1 MHEPGNEADLL
12 RRNENLMTTI
22 VPTITLPDRLRD
34 HAEQKPSAPACV
46 FVGEH
51 VETERILTYAEVNS
65 ATLAIATA
73 LRTRLSPGDR
83 AILLAP
89 EGPGFV
95 HAFLG
100 CLRAGVI
107 AVPANP
113 PMPIQSRH
121 RVETLRAIAASCQPA
136 AVMTVGSEENVNAI
150 RDAVPELEHAWWAQ
164 VDELLAARPDASA
177 EHAAKARHIAFLQYT
192 SGSTGVPKGVMV
204 THGALVH
211 NVEMIGIAFGHD
223 MQRRMACWLPMF
235 HDMGLIGNL
244 FHPLWVGGTALLMR
258 PMTFLK
264 RPSRWLQMIS
274 QYNANISGGP
284 NFAYDLCARRVSEAE
299 CAGLDLSGWRIAFNG
314 AEPVRVETLRA
325 FAERFAPYG
334 FDPVAWY
341 PCYGLAEA
349 TLMVTGSRRE
359 VPPSRMMLDPDALQR
374 GDVLRSGTGRVLVS
388 SGKTWLGR
396 TLLIV
401 DPDTGRPT
409 EPGRIGE
416 IWIGGPDLPP
426 GYWNNPEAT
435 ERTFAA
441 RLAGDSEG
449 TYLRSGDL
457 GFLSDGELYVTGRCK
472 DLIIV
477 DGRSHYPQDIE
488 ATVEKSHSAI
498 RAGYA
503 AAFPIDDADSGT
515 ERVVV
520 VVNARHEAAEAVRK
534 REEIRYAVWASV
546 AANHGIAVDDVV
558 LVGRS
563 AVLKTSSGKLQRG
576 AIRAAYLRGEYGS
589 PDHDLKSRR

>member
-1 MHEPGNEADLL
+1 MRKLD
-12 RRNENLMTTI
+12 
-22 VPTITLPDRLRD
+22 
-34 HAEQKPSAPACV
+34 
-46 FVGEH
+46 
-51 VETERILTYAEVNS
+51 S

-73 LRTRLSPGDR
+73 LRARLNPGDR
-83 AILLAP
+83 AILLVP

-107 AVPANP
+107 AVPAYP

-121 RVETLRAIAASCQPA
+121 RVETLRAIAANCQPA
-136 AVMTVGSEENVNAI
+136 AVMTVAPDKNVKAI
-150 RDAVPELEHAWWAQ
+150 RDAVPELAHAWWAQ
-164 VDELLAARPDASA
+164 VDELLAASPDASA
-177 EHAAKARHIAFLQYT
+177 EHAAAARHIAFLQYT
-192 SGSTGVPKGVMV
+192 SGSTAVPRGVIV
-204 THGALVH
+204 THGALAH
-211 NVEMIGIAFGHD
+211 NVEMIGVAFGHD
-223 MQRRMACWLPMF
+223 EQMRMACWLPMF

-244 FHPLWVGGTALLMR
+244 LHALWLGGTALLMR

-264 RPSRWLQMIS
+264 RPSRWLQMMS
-274 QYNANISGGP
+274 QYNANTSGAP
-284 NFAYDLCARRVSEAE
+284 NFAYDLCTRRVSEAE
-299 CAGLDLSGWRIAFNG
+299 CTGLDLSGWRVAYNG
-314 AEPVRVETLRA
+314 AEPVRDDTLLA

-334 FDPVAWY
+334 FDPVSWY

-359 VPPSRMMLDPDALQR
+359 APPSRMMVDRDALQR
-374 GDVLRSGTGRVLVS
+374 GEVLRSGTGRVLVS
-388 SGKTWLGR
+388 SGKTRLGR
-396 TLLIV
+396 TVLIV

-416 IWIGGPDLPP
+416 IWIGGPDLPA

-449 TYLRSGDL
+449 AYLRSGDL
-457 GFLSDGELYVTGRCK
+457 GFLWDGELYVTGRCK

-477 DGRSHYPQDIE
+477 GGRNHYPQDIE
-488 ATVEKSHSAI
+488 ATVEKSHGAI
-498 RAGYA
+498 RKGYTA
-503 AAFPIDDADSGT
+503 VFSIDDADTGT

-520 VVNARHEAAEAVRK
+520 VANALGAAAEAVRK
-534 REEIRYAVWASV
+534 REEIRRAVRASV
-546 AANHGIAVDDVV
+546 AADHGIALDDVV
-558 LVGRS
+558 LVGPN

-576 AIRAAYLRGEYGS
+576 ATRAAYLRGEYAS
-589 PDHDLKSRR
+589 PDHDQKSSIGASSGDPR